1 MSSREKNWKEL
12 NLGAVCSKSST
23 GFMTGDWKTFTP
35 VRDLAKCT
43 TCLLCVL
50 YCPEGAIRWRP
61 EMGKIEFDYTF
72 CKGCGICAK
81 ECPTIAIAMKL
92 EQGEK

>member
-1 MSSREKNWKEL
+1 MSSPEKTWKEL
-12 NLGAVCSKSST
+12 NLAAVCPKSST
-23 GFMTGDWKTFTP
+23 SFMTGDWKTFTP
-35 VRDLAKCT
+35 VRDLEKCT

-50 YCPEGAIRWRP
+50 YCPDGAIRWRP
-61 EMGKIEFDYTF
+61 DMGKIEFDYNF

-81 ECPTIAIAMKL
+81 ECPTKAIEMKL